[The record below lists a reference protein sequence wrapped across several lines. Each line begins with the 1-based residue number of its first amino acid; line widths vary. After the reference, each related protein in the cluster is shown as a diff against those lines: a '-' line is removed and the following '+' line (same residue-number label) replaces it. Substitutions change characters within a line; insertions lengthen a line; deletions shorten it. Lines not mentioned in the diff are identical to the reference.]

1 MRSEK
6 VRREVGDVYKE
17 IDQRVILEYHMDN
30 QEFQNL
36 HKLDS
41 YKIMLE
47 RTDTD
52 LAPAKLQNSYTQA
65 YDPRTGSL
73 AGKQGKELYKE
84 TFGKINLNRKVK
96 IKRYAPEAFNRICK
110 LSNVK
115 EEYLLESLDPS
126 KNIKQI

>member
-52 LAPAKLQNSYTQA
+52 LAPAKLQNSYT
-65 YDPRTGSL
+65 
-73 AGKQGKELYKE
+73 
-84 TFGKINLNRKVK
+84 
-96 IKRYAPEAFNRICK
+96 
-110 LSNVK
+110 
-115 EEYLLESLDPS
+115 
-126 KNIKQI
+126 